1 MKVDPS
7 SERYE
12 DAVLGR
18 RRGLESVKATNEC
31 FLLLL
36 FDSERVLTDSWVPNL
51 QDVLLSPCAHQRH
64 TRSSYVTVS
73 GIPCC
78 QF

>member
-7 SERYE
+7 SERNE

-18 RRGLESVKATNEC
+18 RRGLESVKATYEC

-36 FDSERVLTDSWVPNL
+36 FLTANE
-51 QDVLLSPCAHQRH
+51 
-64 TRSSYVTVS
+64 Y
-73 GIPCC
+73 
-78 QF
+78 

>member
-7 SERYE
+7 SERNE

-18 RRGLESVKATNEC
+18 RRGLESSVKATNEC

-36 FDSERVLTDSWVPNL
+36 FLTVNE
-51 QDVLLSPCAHQRH
+51 
-64 TRSSYVTVS
+64 Y
-73 GIPCC
+73 
-78 QF
+78 

>member
-7 SERYE
+7 SERNE

-18 RRGLESVKATNEC
+18 RRGLESVKATYEC

-36 FDSERVLTDSWVPNL
+36 FLTVNEY
-51 QDVLLSPCAHQRH
+51 LSQPGRLRLFVAPIGAPASPSPPANP
-64 TRSSYVTVS
+64 T
-73 GIPCC
+73 
-78 QF
+78 